1 MIDSRDTFTH
11 CPRSAICSSTDRQAM
26 RRPGDAAVGR
36 QAWRRHA
43 LSTVLLAA
51 AGAAQAVPVSVSIE
65 GLPPG
70 LSPALTVQR
79 NICPD
84 GMSFIDNPTQILT
97 EQSMT
102 SFERVTLPSG
112 QTIFRSRVRTRY
124 VASFDTPV
132 TPERP
137 TQPFEVR
144 CSRVSINPD
153 LFNFGIRLIGSNA
166 RGLPAQLT
174 GVVAQTLQGP
184 AVKLNLTLAASTTEL
199 IVVNQPQD
207 TLARGMVHS
216 VNVSDEAS
224 LGSVQARTLDLLRPS
239 TLFPGAQTRVARLFE
254 RSDGAACVQAGK
266 QTQCLGEVVSPEAGG
281 VILRGFRRPA
291 AGRPG
296 PAVFQFELQQ
306 GFPVGPLKLSASAD
320 ASDLTRYLVDGQ
332 LETLDL
338 LPWQAKSKDLIVQ

>member
-1 MIDSRDTFTH
+1 MIDNRDTFH
-11 CPRSAICSSTDRQAM
+11 DSPRTAVHGKTTPRPAQRAGHAAGVSPWM
-26 RRPGDAAVGR
+26 R
-36 QAWRRHA
+36 HTLA
-43 LSTVLLAA
+43 LLMLAA
-51 AGAAQAVPVSVSIE
+51 AGAAQAVPVSVSID

-84 GMSFIDNPTQILT
+84 GMTFIDNPTQILT
-97 EQSMT
+97 EQSLPT
-102 SFERVTLPSG
+102 FERVTLPSG
-112 QTIFRSRVRTRY
+112 QVIFRSRVRTRY
-124 VASFDTPV
+124 VASFDTPA
-132 TPERP
+132 TPDRP

-144 CSRVSINPD
+144 CSRVSLNPD
-153 LFNFGIRLIGSNA
+153 LFNFGIRLIGANA

-174 GVVAQTLQGP
+174 GGIAQTPQGP
-184 AVKLNLTLAASTTEL
+184 AVKLNVTLDATTTDL

-216 VNVSDEAS
+216 VNVSYEAS
-224 LGSVQARTLDLLRPS
+224 MGAVQSRTLDLLRPS

-254 RSDGAACVQAGK
+254 RSDGAACVQAGA
-266 QTQCLGEVVSPEAGG
+266 QTRCLGEVVSPEAGG
-281 VILRGFRRPA
+281 VVLRGFRRPA

-296 PAVFQFELQQ
+296 PVTFQFELQQ

>member
-1 MIDSRDTFTH
+1 MIDNRDTFH
-11 CPRSAICSSTDRQAM
+11 DSPRTAVHGTTTPRPAQRAGHAAGVSPWM
-26 RRPGDAAVGR
+26 R
-36 QAWRRHA
+36 HTLA
-43 LSTVLLAA
+43 LLMLAA
-51 AGAAQAVPVSVSIE
+51 AGAAQAVPVSVSID

-84 GMSFIDNPTQILT
+84 GMTFIDNPTQILT
-97 EQSMT
+97 EQSLPT
-102 SFERVTLPSG
+102 FERVTLPSG
-112 QTIFRSRVRTRY
+112 QVIFRSRVRTRY
-124 VASFDTPV
+124 VASFDTPA
-132 TPERP
+132 TPDRP

-144 CSRVSINPD
+144 CSRVSLNPD
-153 LFNFGIRLIGSNA
+153 LFNFGIRLIGANA

-174 GVVAQTLQGP
+174 GDIAQTPQGP
-184 AVKLNLTLAASTTEL
+184 AVKLNVTLDATTTDL

-216 VNVSDEAS
+216 VNVSYEAS
-224 LGSVQARTLDLLRPS
+224 MGAVQSRTLDLLRPS

-254 RSDGAACVQAGK
+254 RSDGAACVQAGA
-266 QTQCLGEVVSPEAGG
+266 QTRCLGEVVSPEAGG
-281 VILRGFRRPA
+281 VVLRGFRRPA

-296 PAVFQFELQQ
+296 PVTFQFELQQ